1 MHCPFCGNTLSPSAR
16 ICYNCGHE
24 FLPKS
29 DSNIEGGGG
38 CFTFIISLII
48 TFLFLCFGLVLFG
61 RGNLILT
68 LFN

>member
-38 CFTFIISLII
+38 CFTFIISLIMS
-48 TFLFLCFGLVLFG
+48 FLFLWISLYIISGRNLFLLVFV
-61 RGNLILT
+61 
-68 LFN
+68 

>member
-29 DSNIEGGGG
+29 DSNIEGDGG